1 MDSQNLKNILGI
13 EECVRYYPP
22 NIERVRDAG
31 TIFRNDREIDVY
43 LHIPFCR
50 TPCNFCPFNRYLYR
64 ENEVKLYL
72 SAIEKEVK
80 ILKTFNDLKQLR
92 IKTVWIGGGTPSD
105 LEESALEEVL
115 RIIHENFNLDH
126 VNEFTIEAKPFL
138 RLFTE
143 SKIRLLKRYK
153 VNRVSLGIQ
162 STKKE
167 YLEQMGRGYS
177 PDEAFEMIK
186 RIKQNNLVL
195 NIDMM
200 YRLPGQTTAEVVK
213 DVERVKSLG
222 IDHFS
227 WFPYVT
233 HQGTP
238 FAERIA
244 KGELPPKADKARYFE
259 MFKTIVEIMGGEG
272 YQLYTPYYFSKTE
285 ENKCQYHIG
294 RWQMPQRETLGI
306 GAGAFSCFNGWIY
319 ANAHNLTLYQKAVNR
334 QRPPVV
340 MSRKIS
346 PVERI
351 TRLAVLGIK
360 FFDIVKDDFQKY
372 SGVEMGLFYQ
382 KELKVL
388 EKLGLIKITR
398 NKIECT
404 LLGKAFNND
413 IAMYFSTDSAKLVKQ
428 PQATQLISKGL

>member
-1 MDSQNLKNILGI
+1 MNSQNLKNILGI

-22 NIERVRDAG
+22 NIERVQDSG
-31 TIFRNDREIDVY
+31 TIFRDDREIDVY

-64 ENEVKLYL
+64 ENEVKVYL
-72 SAIEKEVK
+72 AAVEKEVQ
-80 ILKTFNDLKQLR
+80 ILKTIYDFKQLR

-105 LEESALEEVL
+105 LEEGALEEVL
-115 RIIHENFNLDH
+115 RILQENFNLDY
-126 VNEFTIEAKPFL
+126 VKEFTIDAKPFL
-138 RLFTE
+138 KLFTE
-143 SKIRLLKRYK
+143 AKMRLLKRYK
-153 VNRVSLGIQ
+153 VNRVSLGVQ
-162 STKKE
+162 STKEE
-167 YLEQMGRGYS
+167 YLRNMGRGYS
-177 PDEAFEMIK
+177 PDEVFEMIK
-186 RIKQNNLVL
+186 RIKQNGLVL

-200 YRLPGQTTAEVVK
+200 YRLPGQTKAEVVK

-233 HQGTP
+233 HQGTL

-285 ENKCQYHIG
+285 KNKCQYHIG
-294 RWQMPQRETLGI
+294 RWRMPQRETLGI

-319 ANAHNLTLYQKAVNR
+319 ANAHNLALFQKAVNR
-334 QRPPVV
+334 QKPPVV
-340 MSRKIS
+340 MGRKIS
-346 PVERI
+346 PVEKI

-372 SGVEMGLFYQ
+372 SGVEMGVFYQ

-413 IAMYFSTDSAKLVKQ
+413 IAMYFSTDSAKLAKQ